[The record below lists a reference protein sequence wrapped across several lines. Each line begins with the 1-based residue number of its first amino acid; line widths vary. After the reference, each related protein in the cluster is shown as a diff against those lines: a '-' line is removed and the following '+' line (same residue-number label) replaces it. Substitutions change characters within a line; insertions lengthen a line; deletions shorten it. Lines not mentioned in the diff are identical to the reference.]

1 MTFYDSAS
9 VTVSVFLFFFPFL
22 SWFVF
27 VFKNIQTDGKTNSPK
42 YLNITR
48 KKSPILSSPYPAPR
62 LTWFLQP
69 KHPKGQGDRL
79 NMASTEGLRASW
91 QSRQGFSAHRWDQY
105 PGCEGRTC
113 RAAPWIS
120 SSIDGVQM
128 KRHQTKETW
137 RACLMSTQGV
147 GS

>member
-1 MTFYDSAS
+1 MTEEMMSG
-9 VTVSVFLFFFPFL
+9 FLKHDDL
-22 SWFVF
+22 VLVLWWA
-27 VFKNIQTDGKTNSPK
+27 GKQISQNSPK